1 MTTHIYLAEDTLIK
15 RALQTLMTSL
25 GPIET
30 ARFLTLPR
38 DRVSDYMTWR
48 RQWQASLDPQQFFDE
63 VFGAAKP
70 VETDQVSGKAN
81 S

>member
-1 MTTHIYLAEDTLIK
+1 MTTHVFLSEDTLIR
-15 RALQTLMTSL
+15 RAVQTLMTAL

-48 RQWQASLDPQQFFDE
+48 RQWQAELNPQQFFDE

-70 VETDQVSGKAN
+70 VDANQPPGKMG